1 MVPINKVIFGSDTLI
16 DLTADTVTEDT
27 LDKGVTAHNAQGEPI
42 TGKRAVMNPSDYV
55 KKSGDTMTGVLIAQ
69 NNTNYTVKQVR
80 NIFLIADGETL
91 PSGENGDICLVYT
104 P

>member
-1 MVPINKVIFGSDTLI
+1 MGAINKVIFGSDTLI

-27 LDKGVTAHNAQGEPI
+27 LDEGVTAHNAQGEPI
-42 TGKRAVMNPSDYV
+42 TGTRAVMNPSDYV
-55 KKSGDTMTGVLIAQ
+55 KKSGDTMTGALIAQ

-80 NIFLIADGETL
+80 NIILVADGETL